1 MEDND
6 GFDLDGVIVDV
17 CSGVIALLLSLSV
30 NLGGGGGG
38 VVKGGLEDLLVWGLG
53 VVRLIKG
60 DFEDDNDEF
69 EGERARVDGGGVFLE
84 GVMEMT
90 RVLGG
95 GDMISFFKG

>member
-1 MEDND
+1 MDDND
-6 GFDLDGVIVDV
+6 GFDLDGVMVDV

-30 NLGGGGGG
+30 NLGGG
-38 VVKGGLEDLLVWGLG
+38 VVNGGLEDLLAWGLG

-69 EGERARVDGGGVFLE
+69 EGDRARVDGGEVFFG